1 MLHAA
6 HPGVV
11 CPGWGCIIAM
21 LRQHGQPPGACW
33 PGCAPCADCPGWLC
47 AWAVVMGRPHIM
59 ALEAVEP
66 VWADAWV
73 IIGQARTGVAMKPVA
88 TERAIVS
95 FLIVF
100 PPSK

>member
-1 MLHAA
+1 
-6 HPGVV
+6 
-11 CPGWGCIIAM
+11 
-21 LRQHGQPPGACW
+21 
-33 PGCAPCADCPGWLC
+33 
-47 AWAVVMGRPHIM
+47 M